1 MAVAGVRFTL
11 LNILP
16 HTHFHGEDDNVS
28 RNLKITLAYDGAEF
42 HGWQIQP
49 GFRTVQGLLAECLG
63 RITGENVL
71 PQGSGRTDAG
81 VHALAQAASVRL
93 NSPIPERNLLIALN
107 DILPP
112 AIRVTGVEIV
122 EDSFHARHS
131 AQAKTYR
138 YRIYRDDICPPFLAR
153 YVYHDPYPMDEEAM
167 IRASEHIVGTFDFT
181 SFAASDPERSA
192 RLADLQANRG
202 QRSGVGAMKVSRE
215 ELNEVLDKIGT
226 QGLEIYE
233 EYGSDALTQKM
244 GNVRTVHFSQWTRT
258 DEEFSFTI
266 RGNGFLHHMV
276 RNLVGTFLQVGKGS
290 LKPEDIPAILAAR
303 NRSVAGATAPAC
315 GLYLV
320 SVEYGML

>member
-1 MAVAGVRFTL
+1 LR
-11 LNILP
+11 NK
-16 HTHFHGEDDNVS
+16 DDDVS

-49 GFRTVQGLLAECLG
+49 GFPTVQGLLAECLG

-81 VHALAQAASVRL
+81 VHALAQVASVRL
-93 NSPIPERNLLIALN
+93 NSPIPERNLLVALN

-122 EDSFHARHS
+122 GDSFHARHS
-131 AQAKTYR
+131 AKAKTYR

-167 IRASEHIVGTFDFT
+167 IRASEYIVGTFDFT
-181 SFAASDPERSA
+181 SFAATDPERTSRVVEA
-192 RLADLQANRG
+192 KNPRKAA
-202 QRSGVGAMKVSRE
+202 RSGAIE
-215 ELNEVLDKIGT
+215 ESDLEDVLHNVGT
-226 QGLEIYE
+226 QGLDPD
-233 EYGSDALTQKM
+233 DADAANALSLKQ
-244 GNVRTVHFSQWTRT
+244 GNVRTVHSSQWTRT
-258 DEEFSFTI
+258 DEELSFAV

-290 LKPEDIPAILAAR
+290 LKADDIPAIIAAR
-303 NRSVAGATAPAC
+303 NRSAAGATAPAC
-315 GLYLV
+315 GLFLV